1 MNNLQKPLQRLDYE
15 YGVLATLMSV
25 EDSYI
30 HVSEILDEDD
40 FSSERNRL
48 VFRAIREL
56 IDKDFPVDCATLHD
70 QLEQTKT
77 LFSAGG
83 DEYLTF
89 LLSSSLIG
97 LFNLVHYV
105 KRIKEL
111 SQQRRIRSVLVDAHS
126 VINDDGNDVEVKISD
141 IVSELLKVSAN
152 DNDADNQSQSISSL
166 IEGFINKQSDLMKG
180 IKPKSQ
186 RTGFFDLDDKAP
198 IQNGNLMVLAARP
211 AMGKTTL
218 GLNKLSNMVE
228 SHRVI
233 DCDGNVVSEKLGVI
247 FSLEMTKDEIMEKYI
262 SAAANVDI
270 KKIKDGN
277 LDEDEWAAVQKVIT
291 KIKDGYPLHVDDRAR
306 LTFQQIRARL
316 IQLKSQGHEIGVV
329 VVDYLQIMGGL
340 DANNLTNAIAE
351 VTGNFKA
358 LAKELNCPVILLSQ
372 LNRDLEKRPNKRP
385 VNSDLRSSGSIEQ
398 DADIIIF
405 VYRDE
410 VYNENSEHKGIAEI
424 IIGKN
429 RHGEI
434 GTVRLRFDGARSKFT
449 DINDFTPQYD
459 EDGHPFHA

>member
-25 EDSYI
+25 DDSYI
-30 HVSEILDEDD
+30 HVSEILNEDD
-40 FSSERNRL
+40 FSSESNRL
-48 VFRAIREL
+48 VFRAINAL
-56 IDKDFPVDCATLHD
+56 IDKGFPVDCATVHD

-89 LLSSSLIG
+89 VLSSSLIG
-97 LFNLVHYV
+97 LFNLVHYA

-111 SQQRRIRSVLVDAHS
+111 SQQRCVRAVLFDAYS
-126 VINDDGNDVEVKISD
+126 AINDDGNDVEVKVSN

-152 DNDADNQSQSISSL
+152 ERDADNQSQSISNL
-166 IEGFINKQSDLMKG
+166 IEGFVNKQTDLMNG

-186 RTGFFDLDDKAP
+186 KTGFVDLDEKAP
-198 IQNGNLMVLAARP
+198 LQNGNLMVLAARP

-218 GLNKLSNMVE
+218 GLNSASNMIE
-228 SHRVI
+228 INRVL
-233 DCDGNVVSEKLGVI
+233 DKDDNVISEKLGVI
-247 FSLEMTKDEIMEKYI
+247 FSLEMTKAEIMEKYI

-270 KKIKDGN
+270 KKMKDGK
-277 LDEDEWAAVQKVIT
+277 LDEDEWAAVYKVIT
-291 KIKDGYPLHVDDRAR
+291 KINKDYPLHIDDRPR
-306 LTFQQIRARL
+306 LTFQQIRSRL
-316 IQLKSQGHEIGVV
+316 IQLKSQGHDIGVV

-340 DANNLTNAIAE
+340 DANNLVNAIAE

-358 LAKELNCPVILLSQ
+358 LAKELDCPIILLSQ

-410 VYNENSEHKGIAEI
+410 VYNENSEHKGVAEI

-434 GTVRLRFDGARSKFT
+434 GKVRLGFDGAKSKFT
-449 DINDFTPQYD
+449 NFDPLYD
-459 EDGHPFHA
+459 EDGHPFHV

>member
-1 MNNLQKPLQRLDYE
+1 MNNLQKPLHHLQTEHSL
-15 YGVLATLMSV
+15 LASLMSL
-25 EDSYI
+25 DNGYNKI
-30 HVSEILDEDD
+30 SEIICEDD
-40 FSSERNRL
+40 FSFEQNRL
-48 VFRAIREL
+48 VFRAIKKLSE
-56 IDKDFPVDCATLHD
+56 DGNPVDGVTVHD
-70 QLEQTKT
+70 QLERTKT
-77 LFSAGG
+77 LDSAGG
-83 DEYLTF
+83 ESYLAVIM
-89 LLSSSLIG
+89 SVGISA
-97 LFNLVHYV
+97 LFNLEYNAE
-105 KRIKEL
+105 RIKEL

-126 VINDDGNDVEVKISD
+126 VINDDGNDVDVKISN

-186 RTGFFDLDDKAP
+186 ITGFFDLDEKAP
-198 IQNGNLMVLAARP
+198 IQNGNLIVLAARP

-228 SHRVI
+228 EHRVL
-233 DCDGNVVSEKLGVI
+233 DCDDNVISEKLGVI
-247 FSLEMTKDEIMEKYI
+247 FSLEMTKEEIMEKYI
-262 SAAANVDI
+262 SAAANVDM
-270 KKIKDGN
+270 KSLKNGT
-277 LDEDEWAAVQKVIT
+277 LSEDEWARVFKIIT
-291 KIKDGYPLHVDDRAR
+291 KIKNGYPLHVDDRPK
-306 LTFQQIRARL
+306 LTFQQIRSRL
-316 IQLKSQGHEIGVV
+316 IQLRSQGHDIGVV

-340 DANNLTNAIAE
+340 DANNLTNSLAE
-351 VTGNFKA
+351 VTSNFKA
-358 LAKELNCPVILLSQ
+358 LAKELDCPVILLSQ
-372 LNRDLEKRPNKRP
+372 LNRELEKRPNKRP
-385 VNSDLRSSGSIEQ
+385 INSDLRSSGSIEQ

>member
-1 MNNLQKPLQRLDYE
+1 MNNLQKPLHHLQTEHSL
-15 YGVLATLMSV
+15 LASLMSL
-25 EDSYI
+25 DNGYNKI
-30 HVSEILDEDD
+30 SEIICEDD
-40 FSSERNRL
+40 FSFEQNRL
-48 VFRAIREL
+48 VFRAIKKLSE
-56 IDKDFPVDCATLHD
+56 DGNPVDGVTVHD
-70 QLEQTKT
+70 QLERTKT
-77 LFSAGG
+77 LDSAGG
-83 DEYLTF
+83 ESYLAVIMSVGIST
-89 LLSSSLIG
+89 
-97 LFNLVHYV
+97 LFNLEYNAE
-105 KRIKEL
+105 RIKEL

-126 VINDDGNDVEVKISD
+126 VINDDGNDVDVKISN
-141 IVSELLKVSAN
+141 IVSELLEVSKN
-152 DNDADNQSQSISSL
+152 GNDADNQSQSISGL

-186 RTGFFDLDDKAP
+186 RTGFFDLDEKAP
-198 IQNGNLMVLAARP
+198 IQNGNLIVLAARP

-218 GLNKLSNMVE
+218 GLNKLSNMVDE
-228 SHRVI
+228 HRVL
-233 DCDGNVVSEKLGVI
+233 DCDDNVISEKLGVI
-247 FSLEMTKDEIMEKYI
+247 FSLEMTKEEIMEKYI
-262 SAAANVDI
+262 SAAANVDL
-270 KKIKDGN
+270 KKMKNGTLN
-277 LDEDEWAAVQKVIT
+277 EDEWAAVYKVIT
-291 KIKDGYPLHVDDRAR
+291 KIKNGYPLHVDDRPK
-306 LTFQQIRARL
+306 LTCQQLRSRL

-340 DANNLTNAIAE
+340 DANNLTNSLAE
-351 VTGNFKA
+351 VTSNFKA
-358 LAKELNCPVILLSQ
+358 LAKELDCPVILLSQ
-372 LNRDLEKRPNKRP
+372 LNRELEKRPNKRP
-385 VNSDLRSSGSIEQ
+385 INSDLRSSGSIEQ

>member
-1 MNNLQKPLQRLDYE
+1 MNNLQKPLHHLLTEQSL
-15 YGVLATLMSV
+15 LASLMSI
-25 EDSYI
+25 EDGFNK
-30 HVSEILDEDD
+30 VSEIICEDD
-40 FSSERNRL
+40 FSFEPHRL
-48 VFRAIREL
+48 IFRAIKVVYEQGH
-56 IDKDFPVDCATLHD
+56 PVDNVTVHD
-70 QLEQTKT
+70 QLERSKT
-77 LFSAGG
+77 LHSAGG
-83 DEYLTF
+83 DSCIAVIMNVGIST
-89 LLSSSLIG
+89 
-97 LFNLVHYV
+97 LFNLEYNAE
-105 KRIKEL
+105 RIKEL

-126 VINDDGNDVEVKISD
+126 AINDDGNDVDVKVSN

-152 DNDADNQSQSISSL
+152 DNDADNQSQSISDL
-166 IEGFINKQSDLMKG
+166 IGGFLDKQYDLIKG

-186 RTGFFDLDDKAP
+186 KTGFFDLDDKAP
-198 IQNGNLMVLAARP
+198 IQNGNLIVLAARP

-218 GLNKLSNMVE
+218 GLNKLSNMIE
-228 SHRVI
+228 INRILDKEGDVI
-233 DCDGNVVSEKLGVI
+233 SEKLGVI

-262 SAAANVDI
+262 SAAANVDL
-270 KKIKDGN
+270 KKIKDGK
-277 LDEDEWAAVQKVIT
+277 LDEDDWSEVQKVIT
-291 KIKDGYPLHVDDRAR
+291 KIKKGYPLHIDDRPK
-306 LTFQQIRARL
+306 LTFQQIRSRL

-340 DANNLTNAIAE
+340 DANNMTNSLAE

-372 LNRDLEKRPNKRP
+372 LNRELEKRPNKRP
-385 VNSDLRSSGSIEQ
+385 INSDLRSSGSIEQ

-410 VYNENSEHKGIAEI
+410 VYNENSEHKGVAEI

-434 GTVRLRFDGARSKFT
+434 GTVRLGFEGAKSKFT
-449 DINDFTPQYD
+449 NFMPQYD

>member
-1 MNNLQKPLQRLDYE
+1 MNNLQKPLHHLQTEHSL
-15 YGVLATLMSV
+15 LASLMSL
-25 EDSYI
+25 DNGYNKI
-30 HVSEILDEDD
+30 SEIICEDD
-40 FSSERNRL
+40 FSFEQNRL
-48 VFRAIREL
+48 VFRAIKKLSE
-56 IDKDFPVDCATLHD
+56 DGNPVDGVTVHD
-70 QLEQTKT
+70 QLERTKT
-77 LFSAGG
+77 LDSAGG
-83 DEYLTF
+83 ESYLAVIMSVGIST
-89 LLSSSLIG
+89 
-97 LFNLVHYV
+97 LFNLEYNAE
-105 KRIKEL
+105 RIKEL

-126 VINDDGNDVEVKISD
+126 VINDDGNDVDVKISN
-141 IVSELLKVSAN
+141 IVSELLEVSKN
-152 DNDADNQSQSISSL
+152 GNDADNQSQSISGL

-186 RTGFFDLDDKAP
+186 RTGFFDLDEKAP
-198 IQNGNLMVLAARP
+198 IQNGNLIVLAARP

-228 SHRVI
+228 EHRVL
-233 DCDGNVVSEKLGVI
+233 DCDDNVISEKLGVI
-247 FSLEMTKDEIMEKYI
+247 FSLEMTKEEIMEKYI
-262 SAAANVDI
+262 SAAANVDM
-270 KKIKDGN
+270 KSLKNGT
-277 LDEDEWAAVQKVIT
+277 LSEDEWARVFKIIT
-291 KIKDGYPLHVDDRAR
+291 KIKNGYPLHVDDRPK
-306 LTFQQIRARL
+306 LTFQQIRSRL
-316 IQLKSQGHEIGVV
+316 IQLRSQGHDIGVV

-340 DANNLTNAIAE
+340 DANNLTNSLAE
-351 VTGNFKA
+351 VTSNFKA
-358 LAKELNCPVILLSQ
+358 LAKELDCPVILLSQ
-372 LNRDLEKRPNKRP
+372 LNRELEKRPNKRP
-385 VNSDLRSSGSIEQ
+385 INSDLRSSGSIEQ